1 MFRVDLTACCPSKT
15 PDNINGRA
23 TLLHVV
29 TLSFPTTVASF
40 NSIGVVV
47 AHYIGGSLAMM
58 LLSRLITAAI
68 WNAPYRW
75 FSPRG
80 DGDDADLVAASNRED
95 DASGLFSD
103 DEGPAASQGA
113 TKAKSTKK
121 TKRARK
127 QSAEEQ
133 EADEAS
139 LPSACFESFP
149 AHPYAARRVP

>member
-1 MFRVDLTACCPSKT
+1 
-15 PDNINGRA
+15 
-23 TLLHVV
+23 
-29 TLSFPTTVASF
+29 VADF

-68 WNAPYRW
+68 WDAPYRW
-75 FSPRG
+75 FTPGG
-80 DGDDADLVAASNRED
+80 DGGDDDLVAASNGED

-113 TKAKSTKK
+113 TKATKK
-121 TKRARK
+121 TKRTRK
-127 QSAEEQ
+127 QSVEEQ

-139 LPSACFESFP
+139 LPSAYFGPFP
-149 AHPYAARRVP
+149 AHPYAACHASHTGCHALLCAMIRP